1 MSSCIQLVWVAL
13 PFLVKSLG
21 GSDTEV
27 GLCFMGQMALYVVFC
42 ILSGLFIDR
51 FKPHKILMFSTA
63 AEILITVGL
72 LLTVM
77 FSGNWG
83 SFLSPITRLIFLMSM
98 AGVVTAFFWPVMMGW
113 ISTGHEGAELT
124 KRFGFYNTT
133 WSSANMVLPV
143 IAGYLM
149 EINYIFPIAG
159 AVIMAFLCFA
169 AIASTKYTPHS
180 PAIYQNGA
188 EIPKEELKFDKRPF
202 VWISR
207 IALFSIFISVGLF
220 RSQVGILYKF
230 ELGFAESAYGWA
242 VAIMCLSNIVIF
254 YIMGKSRWWHYK
266 KLLFFV
272 SPAIIIVSLAIV
284 VLSGSLAMQL
294 LAAALGGIGYGFV
307 YSSHQY
313 YGVSGGN
320 KRSALMAIH
329 ETTLGAGVATGALFG
344 GILSDAFGRYSP
356 YKYAGAFIVMAGI
369 VQIIIWFSMRRKTIT
384 AP

>member
-1 MSSCIQLVWVAL
+1 
-13 PFLVKSLG
+13 
-21 GSDTEV
+21 
-27 GLCFMGQMALYVVFC
+27 
-42 ILSGLFIDR
+42 
-51 FKPHKILMFSTA
+51 
-63 AEILITVGL
+63 
-72 LLTVM
+72 
-77 FSGNWG
+77 
-83 SFLSPITRLIFLMSM
+83 
-98 AGVVTAFFWPVMMGW
+98 
-113 ISTGHEGAELT
+113 
-124 KRFGFYNTT
+124 
-133 WSSANMVLPV
+133 
-143 IAGYLM
+143 
-149 EINYIFPIAG
+149 
-159 AVIMAFLCFA
+159 
-169 AIASTKYTPHS
+169 
-180 PAIYQNGA
+180 
-188 EIPKEELKFDKRPF
+188 
-202 VWISR
+202 
-207 IALFSIFISVGLF
+207 
-220 RSQVGILYKF
+220 
-230 ELGFAESAYGWA
+230 
-242 VAIMCLSNIVIF
+242 MCLSNIVIF

-384 AP
+384 AR